1 MLYFPCLG
9 VGDRQALRDTTQ
21 EKAAV
26 VLRFGKDFKEGIEED
41 RGQKLPGKKQGALK
55 NKE

>member
-1 MLYFPCLG
+1 MLYFSCLD
-9 VGDRQALRDTTQ
+9 VGDLQALRDTTQ

-26 VLRFGKDFKEGIEED
+26 VFRFGKDFKEEKEED

-55 NKE
+55 NKA